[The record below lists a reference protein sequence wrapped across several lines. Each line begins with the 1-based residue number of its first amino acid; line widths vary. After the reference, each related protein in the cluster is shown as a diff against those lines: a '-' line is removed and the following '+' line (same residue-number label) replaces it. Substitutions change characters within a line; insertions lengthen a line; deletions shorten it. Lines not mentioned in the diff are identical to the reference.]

1 MDEDKHTGHTHRLNV
16 QPTIWI
22 PAIGQVIQSNVN
34 IAENSLFGEKTT
46 TNLRVLIQYLLL

>member
-1 MDEDKHTGHTHRLNV
+1 MDEDKHTGHTHCLNV
-16 QPTIWI
+16 KPTIWI